1 MGAKITD
8 IINEVNQ
15 KGIDLCRQIESGT
28 APIEK
33 YSDAAVFHKGA
44 IVLAGSQGT
53 KISPDV
59 KTVSAA
65 NLAYVVRRSENDR
78 DEAFAL
84 LETAYR
90 ETEKLFVSEEF
101 DEASFVETFFGR
113 ARILEEEGLVVRYHP
128 FEADVASDLKFSVEL
143 LEKAASMYVNAL
155 ENAENEIV
163 GSAEINSRLLRTTGI
178 IAAVC
183 PEIAEKIK
191 GTEIKKYLDMGLEY
205 AEAELNDR
213 LEAKET
219 EGFNL
224 ANAYH
229 TRAVV
234 LTGMVGAKE
243 YYLNTD
249 ALYEMAKK
257 DIETARNLLPP
268 NGRDASVLDFRL
280 AWLNFRHNP
289 ENKMEIEQYLNEALL
304 AQKDEHRMWGKGVKD
319 VLKEKM
325 FNLATHL
332 GSEYVSRVD
341 AMYRAQ

>member
-53 KISPDV
+53 KISPDA
-59 KTVSAA
+59 KAVSAA

-78 DEAFAL
+78 DGAFAL

-101 DEASFVETFFGR
+101 DEALFAETFFGR

-128 FEADVASDLKFSVEL
+128 FENDVVSDLKFSVEL
-143 LEKAASMYVNAL
+143 LEKAANMYVNAL

-183 PEIAEKIK
+183 SEIAEKIK
-191 GTEIKKYLDMGLEY
+191 GIEIKKYLDMGLEY

-243 YYLNTD
+243 YYPDTD
-249 ALYEMAKK
+249 ALYELAKK
-257 DIETARNLLPP
+257 DIETAKGLMP
-268 NGRDASVLDFRL
+268 NSMVSSVLDFRL
-280 AWLNFRHNP
+280 AWLNFRHSP
-289 ENKMEIEQYLNEALL
+289 GNKTEIEQYLNDALL
-304 AQKDEHRMWGKGVKD
+304 AQKDAHRTWGKGVKD
-319 VLKEKM
+319 LFKEKM
-325 FNLATHL
+325 IKLAAHL
-332 GSEYVSRVD
+332 GGEYAGRIE